1 MFHFSSTQLTKA
13 NNRVI
18 NYHLEIVRGR
28 LVINLHRYGCLG
40 LPDVKLRPARGTN
53 LHAKR
58 TEEAQA
64 ATPPGSWSTSAFEE
78 FLVVHLFHCNNLSFG
93 HKKWYGNLRF

>member
-1 MFHFSSTQLTKA
+1 MFHFPSTQLTKA

-28 LVINLHRYGCLG
+28 LVINLHRYGCSG
-40 LPDVKLRPARGTN
+40 LPDVKLRLARGTN
-53 LHAKR
+53 PRAKR

-64 ATPPGSWSTSAFEE
+64 ATPPGSWSTSASEAFP
-78 FLVVHLFHCNNLSFG
+78 VVHPFHCNNLISVT
-93 HKKWYGNLRF
+93 KMV